1 MLNHLVKIAYQSPTK
16 RDAILS
22 KLASM
27 QGVYSKEALEGKL
40 DKLGPKDFIKEF
52 DKAVQLSKVSPDIA
66 KVMTEEGDG
75 KKDKVSVR
83 KVTLD
88 AGKLKPS
95 QTTMVLGKSLGM
107 AMGMLKSGKVGGDL
121 GAIISSDGYI
131 MDGHHRWS
139 AAILAGGSTAKVG
152 GYQADLKGEQLIRTL
167 NLLTKG
173 HFNRMKGNS
182 GKGALSDYTVAK
194 VKAEMESLVEKG
206 ISGDFPKTP
215 EDIQKILTDNF
226 GSVEEGVKT
235 ISSNAKHIPTS
246 TPSWAP
252 NRADMPVINPSEV
265 PAAASKLQK
274 GDVIIPPKSLKAMA
288 RRVASLYVRR
298 TGI

>member
-1 MLNHLVKIAYQSPTK
+1 MLSHLIKVACQSPTK
-16 RDAILS
+16 QDAILS

-27 QGVYSKEALEGKL
+27 QGVYSKEALKGKL

-52 DKAVQLSKVSPDIA
+52 EKAVQLSKVSPEIA

-95 QTTMVLGKSLGM
+95 QTTMVLEKSLGM
-107 AMGMLKSGKVGGDL
+107 AMGMLDSGKIGGDL

-139 AAILAGGSTAKVG
+139 AAVLAGGASAKVG
-152 GYQADLKGEQLIRTL
+152 GYQADLKGEKLVRAL
-167 NLLTKG
+167 NVLTKG
-173 HFNRMKGNS
+173 HFKRMKGNP

-194 VKAEMESLVEKG
+194 VKAELNNLVEKG
-206 ISGDFPKTP
+206 ITGDFPKSP

-235 ISSNAKHIPTS
+235 ISENAKSIPTS

-252 NRADMPVINPSEV
+252 SRPDMPVINPNEV

-288 RRVASLYVRR
+288 KRVAYRYI
-298 TGI
+298 TA